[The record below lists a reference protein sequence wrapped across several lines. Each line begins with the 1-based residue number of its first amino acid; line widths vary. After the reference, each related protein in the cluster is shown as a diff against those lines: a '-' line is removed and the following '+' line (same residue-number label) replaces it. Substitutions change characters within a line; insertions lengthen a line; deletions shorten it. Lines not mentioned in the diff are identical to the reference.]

1 VGGAADLCKILIVH
15 NLINIYKIKL
25 MTDII
30 SQKVISNELLEFIK
44 HKLTDEEHALFA
56 ESFYLYLQYDSEK
69 DFVIDLDTIYEWLGF
84 KRKDNA
90 KRLLTSKFI
99 MDTDYII
106 NEMNP
111 PIGGFKK
118 GGKTEQQILMNI
130 KTFKKFC
137 MKADTKRADIILDY
151 YIKIESCQ
159 QDFLLHSLQETHLEL
174 KQKDEQIKLL
184 EKPPYYDVNK
194 TQFVYIFQEIS
205 KKGQNI
211 YKVGLAKT
219 NVDKRKKSYKTY
231 SSDGVEECFRFQTH
245 NCYIVENITK
255 QLLFKFQYGNE
266 SSQGGTEYFKCNL
279 EYIKNIIKTVGSI
292 IDTLFGTHDNI
303 SIPQII
309 KHLNNNLIHNLLGE
323 DYIQTFLPEII
334 LQSCQNTFD
343 SNNKHI
349 KKKFKKLINKSQIN
363 NISDNIQN
371 DFNSAIE
378 LILHDFKLS

>member
-1 VGGAADLCKILIVH
+1 
-15 NLINIYKIKL
+15 

-69 DFVIDLDTIYEWLGF
+69 DFVIDLDNIYQWLGF
-84 KRKDNA
+84 STKGHA
-90 KRLLTSKFI
+90 KRLLKNKFTLDI
-99 MDTDYII
+99 DYKIT
-106 NEMNP
+106 NEEK
-111 PIGGFKK
+111 GFYPN
-118 GGKTEQQILMNI
+118 GGKPNLGGRPSETILMNI

-159 QDFLLHSLQETHLEL
+159 QDFLLHSLQETKSIL

-363 NISDNIQN
+363 NITDNICK
-371 DFNSAIE
+371 DFNEAIQNILTPE
-378 LILHDFKLS
+378 LPDNFDIDKLLT

>member
-1 VGGAADLCKILIVH
+1 
-15 NLINIYKIKL
+15 
-25 MTDII
+25 MTDAI
-30 SQKVISNELLEFIK
+30 SQKVISNELLDFIK
-44 HKLTDEEHALFA
+44 QKLTVEEHALFA

-69 DFVIDLDTIYEWLGF
+69 DFVIDLDNIYQWLGF

-106 NEMNP
+106 NEMNH
-111 PIGGFKK
+111 PIGRAAPPN
-118 GGKTEQQILMNI
+118 GGAGKNKETILMNV

-137 MKADTKRADIILDY
+137 MKADTSRSDAILDY
-151 YIKIESCQ
+151 YIKLESCQ
-159 QDFLLHSLQETHLEL
+159 QDFLIHSLQETKSILTKSQLEL

-184 EKPPYYDVNK
+184 EKPFYYDVNK

-323 DYIQTFLPEII
+323 DYVQPFLPEII
-334 LQSCQNTFD
+334 LQSCQNTFN
-343 SNNKHI
+343 SNNKYI

-363 NISDNIQN
+363 NISDNIQH

-378 LILHDFKLS
+378 LILHDFELS